1 MDRREVLRRV
11 AFIMGGAVSA
21 PTVSA
26 FLTGCQPDKEASVEL
41 LTFTPDQFERVSVI
55 AEHII
60 PATDTPGAKDVGVPE
75 FIDLMLHH
83 CYEEEER
90 NGFLAGLD
98 KVETDAQE
106 KNGDSFMDLTSE
118 QQLSLLKDYQT
129 EALAQQGPGSPPPF
143 IRMMRELTLLGYF
156 TSEPGATQ
164 TLNYVAVPGR
174 YDGCI
179 PLEADQKT
187 WAT

>member
-1 MDRREVLRRV
+1 MDRREVLKRV

-26 FLTGCQPDKEASVEL
+26 FLTGCESSKEASVEL
-41 LTFTPDQFERVSVI
+41 FTFTPNQFERLSVI

-60 PATDTPGAKDVGVPE
+60 PATDTPGAKDAGVPE

-83 CYEEEER
+83 CYEEEDR
-90 NGFLAGLD
+90 NSFLSGLD
-98 KVETDAQE
+98 KIETDAQE
-106 KNGDSFMDLTSE
+106 KNGDSFVELSSE
-118 QQLSLLKDYQT
+118 QQLSLLKDQQT
-129 EALAQQGPGSPPPF
+129 EAMAQPGEGNAPAF
-143 IRMMRELTLLGYF
+143 IHMMRELTLLGYF
-156 TSEPGATQ
+156 TSEAGATQ
-164 TLNYVAVPGR
+164 TLDYVQVPGR

-179 PLEADQKT
+179 PLEAGQKS

>member
-26 FLTGCQPDKEASVEL
+26 FLTGCQPTEETAVEL
-41 LTFTPDQFERVSVI
+41 LTFTPEQYKRVSII
-55 AEHII
+55 ADQII

-75 FIDLMLHH
+75 LIDTMMHH
-83 CYEEEER
+83 CYNEEDR
-90 NGFLAGLD
+90 TAFLAGLD
-98 KVETDAQE
+98 QIEADAQ
-106 KNGDSFMDLTSE
+106 KKHGNSFEDLSAEE
-118 QQLSLLKDYQT
+118 QLAMLKDYQT
-129 EALAQQGPGSPPPF
+129 EALANREPGTPPPF
-143 IRMMRELTLLGYF
+143 IRTMRELTLLGYF

-164 TLNYVAVPGR
+164 TLEYLPVPGR
-174 YDGCI
+174 YDGCM

>member
-1 MDRREVLRRV
+1 MDRREVLKRV

-26 FLTGCQPDKEASVEL
+26 FLTGCQPSEETTVEL
-41 LTFTPDQFERVSVI
+41 LSFTPDQYERLSVI

-60 PATDTPGAKDVGVPE
+60 PATDTPGAKDAGVPA
-75 FIDLMLHH
+75 FIDLILHH
-83 CYEEEER
+83 CYEEEAR
-90 NGFLAGLD
+90 NSFLSGLD
-98 KVETDAQE
+98 KIETDAQE
-106 KNGDSFMDLTSE
+106 KNGDSFVELSSE
-118 QQLSLLKDYQT
+118 QQLSLLKDHQT
-129 EALAQQGPGSPPPF
+129 EALAQQEEGNAPPF
-143 IRMMRELTLLGYF
+143 IHMMRELTLLGYF
-156 TSEPGATQ
+156 TSEVGATQ
-164 TLNYVAVPGR
+164 ALNYVPVPGR